1 VLIVIAIILDSGLV
15 KATYQSVDWPLILQ
29 IKSGDHKLILAQKSG
44 PTQYNYSQSYNSS
57 GITYNGASVP
67 NVVIGLVMMSV
78 DLTTNPIDF
87 QVLINKTAIQTTQ
100 FTCTLNIN
108 NNNTFSLL
116 YYMYFVIDPT
126 FSDLQ
131 PISLFFY
138 SLNTAG
144 NFTTG
149 SQKTVTYPQF
159 INQTISNFGS
169 CVIASYI
176 TSFSI
181 LSIN

>member
-1 VLIVIAIILDSGLV
+1 MKIAIVLIVIAIILDSGLV

-67 NVVIGLVMMSV
+67 NVVIGLVM
-78 DLTTNPIDF
+78 I
-87 QVLINKTAIQTTQ
+87 
-100 FTCTLNIN
+100 
-108 NNNTFSLL
+108 
-116 YYMYFVIDPT
+116 MYFVIDPT